1 MLSKQSEISYFSKIN
16 VKLCH
21 EKVSKVKIMTL
32 AVIGLLTQKLTYD
45 GILQLT
51 KLFRKIV
58 HLLITLKGKKFV
70 LIPVVSS

>member
-1 MLSKQSEISYFSKIN
+1 MAF
-16 VKLCH
+16 
-21 EKVSKVKIMTL
+21 

-58 HLLITLKGKKFV
+58 HLLITLKSEKFV

>member
-1 MLSKQSEISYFSKIN
+1 
-16 VKLCH
+16 
-21 EKVSKVKIMTL
+21 MTL
-32 AVIGLLTQKLTYD
+32 AAIGLLTQKLTYD

-58 HLLITLKGKKFV
+58 HLPINVKSEQFV